1 MKYTLG
7 FIGCG
12 NMGGALAKAAAKAIG
27 GKQIALCD
35 HTQAK
40 AQALA
45 NEIGADV
52 VCARELVQ
60 NSRFVVLGVKPQN
73 MQSTVAEFAD
83 ILRSREDVVVVT
95 MAAGLSIDGLRAFI
109 GADLPVIRIMP
120 NTPVQVGKGMTL
132 YAVSGVS
139 PADEQA
145 FVDAFVLSGVLDKLD
160 EDLIDAA
167 AGVSGSGPAFIYAF
181 AQALSAGAIELG
193 VPKEKAEKYAAQTL
207 VGAAEMLL
215 TFGDAESLKKA
226 VCSPKGTTLAGLAQ
240 MDKLG
245 FENAVKAGVKG
256 AYERTIELKQ

>member
-40 AQALA
+40 ASALA
-45 NEIGADV
+45 NELGANV
-52 VCARELVQ
+52 VEVRELVQ
-60 NSRFVVLGVKPQN
+60 NSHFVVLGVKPQS
-73 MQSTVAEFAD
+73 MQMAVAEFAD
-83 ILRSREDVVVVT
+83 ILQARKDVAVIT
-95 MAAGLSIDGLRAFI
+95 MAAGLSIDGLRALI
-109 GADLPVIRIMP
+109 GANLPVIRIMP
-120 NTPVQVGKGMTL
+120 NTPVQIGKGMTL

-145 FVDAFVLSGVLDKLD
+145 FLDAFALSGELDKLD

-181 AQALSAGAIELG
+181 AQALSAGAAELG
-193 VPKEKAEKYAAQTL
+193 VPQEKAEKYAIQTL
-207 VGAAEMLL
+207 VGAAEMLQKY
-215 TFGDAESLKKA
+215 GDAEKLKKA
-226 VCSPKGTTLAGLAQ
+226 VCSPKGTTLAGLAK
-240 MDKLG
+240 MDELG
-245 FENAVKAGVKG
+245 FENAVKAGIKG
-256 AYERTIELKQ
+256 AYTRTLELKQ